1 MKTTLLLA
9 QRELGAYL
17 STTWGY
23 IILFAVLLIDGL
35 LFNAYAMG
43 DTPRYSAEV
52 LEEFFELCSGTTM
65 IAGILMTMRL
75 IAEERQ
81 NSTMTLLDTAP
92 ISEAQIVI
100 GKYLGAFAFLTIITL
115 LTVYMPVLIQIN
127 GKISFG
133 EIAAGYVGL
142 LALGSASIAIG
153 TLGSALAR
161 NQLLAA
167 VLGGSMLG
175 LMVIGWL
182 TATLTEPPLSDL
194 LAYVAI
200 FDRHFQP
207 FMRGRINTESL
218 IYFASV
224 TFIFLLLATR
234 VLQFW
239 RQA

>member
-1 MKTTLLLA
+1 MNTILLLA
-9 QRELGAYL
+9 RRELGAYL

-23 IILFAVLLIDGL
+23 VILSSVLLIDGL
-35 LFNAYAMG
+35 LFNAWAMG

-52 LEEFFELCSGTTM
+52 LEEFFFVCSGTTM

-75 IAEERQ
+75 VAEERQ
-81 NSTMTLLDTAP
+81 TSTITLLDTAP
-92 ISEAQIVI
+92 ISEGQIIV
-100 GKYLGAFAFLTIITL
+100 GKYLGAFAFLALITA
-115 LTVYMPVLIQIN
+115 LTVYMPALIQLN

-133 EIAAGYVGL
+133 QIAAGYLGL
-142 LALGSASIAIG
+142 LSLGSASIAIG
-153 TLGSALAR
+153 TLGSAMAR

-182 TATLTEPPLSDL
+182 TSQLAEPPLSDI

-218 IYFASV
+218 VYYGSV

-234 VLQFW
+234 VLQSR

>member
-1 MKTTLLLA
+1 MNTILLLA
-9 QRELGAYL
+9 KRELGAYL

-23 IILFAVLLIDGL
+23 VILASVLLIDGL
-35 LFNAYAMG
+35 LFNAWAIG

-52 LEEFFELCSGTTM
+52 LEEFFFVCSGTTM

-75 IAEERQ
+75 VAEERQ
-81 NSTMTLLDTAP
+81 TSTMTLLDTAP
-92 ISEAQIVI
+92 ISEGQIIV

-115 LTVYMPVLIQIN
+115 LTAYMPALIQLN

-133 EIAAGYVGL
+133 QIATGYLGL
-142 LALGSASIAIG
+142 LSLGSASVAIG
-153 TLGSALAR
+153 TLGSAMAR

-175 LMVIGWL
+175 TMVIGWL
-182 TATLTEPPLSDL
+182 TARLTEPPLSDL
-194 LAYVAI
+194 LAYLAI

-218 IYFASV
+218 VYYASV

-234 VLQFW
+234 VLQSR

>member
-1 MKTTLLLA
+1 VNTILLLA
-9 QRELGAYL
+9 RRELGAYL

-23 IILFAVLLIDGL
+23 VILSSVLLIDGL
-35 LFNAYAMG
+35 LFNTWAMG
-43 DTPRYSAEV
+43 DAPRYSAEV
-52 LEEFFELCSGTTM
+52 LEEFFFVCSGTTM

-81 NSTMTLLDTAP
+81 TATITLLDTAP

-100 GKYLGAFAFLTIITL
+100 GKYLGAFAFLSIITL
-115 LTVYMPVLIQIN
+115 MTAYMPALIQIN
-127 GKISFG
+127 GKVSFG
-133 EIAAGYVGL
+133 QIAAGYLGL
-142 LALGSASIAIG
+142 LSLGSASIAIG
-153 TLGSALAR
+153 TLGSAMAR

-182 TATLTEPPLSDL
+182 TSRLTDAPLSDI

-218 IYFASV
+218 IYYGSV

-234 VLQFW
+234 VLQSR
-239 RQA
+239 RQS